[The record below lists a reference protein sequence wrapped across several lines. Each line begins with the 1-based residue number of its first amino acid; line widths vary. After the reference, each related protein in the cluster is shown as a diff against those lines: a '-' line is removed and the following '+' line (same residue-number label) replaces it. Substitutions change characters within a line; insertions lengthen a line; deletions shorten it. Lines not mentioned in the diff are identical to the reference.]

1 MLKIEK
7 YIILLFVLVLVS
19 CNSKKS
25 VQKVEDKPSVY
36 TPDLKNGEKI
46 FATCIACHGDKAQ
59 GNLALNAPTI
69 VNQEPWY
76 LAHQLMNFRK
86 GIRGADAKDTYGMQ
100 MAAIAKGLPD
110 SNAVADVV
118 AYIKT
123 LPKHLPETTLKGD
136 VKAGHDKYNMICG
149 SCHGPGATGIAELN
163 TPKLIGMNDWYLNR
177 QLMNF
182 KNGIRGAH
190 KDDAYGSQMVSMVA
204 TLKDDQ
210 AILDVIAYIQTLE
223 LK

>member
-1 MLKIEK
+1 MKPNYTFLLAA
-7 YIILLFVLVLVS
+7 IILIMIG
-19 CNSKKS
+19 CTSKKNS
-25 VQKVEDKPSVY
+25 IQKEVKSSVY
-36 TPDLKNGEKI
+36 TPDLKNGEKL
-46 FATCIACHGDKAQ
+46 FTTCIACHGDKAQ
-59 GNLALNAPTI
+59 GNIALNAPTI

-76 LAHQLMNFRK
+76 LAHQLMNFKK
-86 GIRGADAKDTYGMQ
+86 GIRGVNPEDTYGIQ

-110 SNAVADVV
+110 SNAIADVV

-123 LPKHLPETTLKGD
+123 LPKYMPATTLKGD

-182 KNGIRGAH
+182 KNGIRGTH
-190 KDDAYGSQMVSMVA
+190 KDDIFGMQMVSMVE